1 MAENENGQERTEEA
15 TPRKRQKAREK
26 GQVPRSRE
34 FNSMLVLLAAAGAV
48 WSIGPSMFA
57 GLAEVVADGLSIS
70 RADAF
75 SIQAIGERFEQSMG
89 NALLALAPFFAVVV
103 AASIIASVSI
113 GGLGFSL
120 KSMAFSLDK
129 LNPISGIKRIFAW
142 RGLVELLKAL
152 AKFVLIGGVLSAYL
166 TFAAE
171 PLLALGNEPVSQAIG
186 HTGELLALGF
196 LALSSSLILVALID
210 VPFQLWDH
218 ARNLRMTRQDVK
230 DEHKETDG
238 SPETKSRVRSAQ
250 RELSQR
256 RMMAAVP
263 EADVVVTNPQHYA
276 VALRYDAARMA
287 APVVVAKGS
296 DLIAAQIRNIAL
308 EYNVPL
314 VAAPPLAR
322 ALYHT
327 TELEQ
332 EVPAGLY
339 VAVAQVLAYVF
350 QLKRSPSR
358 RWQRDNLELHDLPI
372 PDDMQ
377 Y

>member
-15 TPRKRQKAREK
+15 TPRKREKAREK

-34 FNSMLVLLAAAGAV
+34 LNSMLVLLAAAGTA
-48 WSIGPSMFA
+48 WALGPSIFA
-57 GLAEVVADGLSIS
+57 GLAELVVDGLTIS
-70 RADAF
+70 RAEAF
-75 SIQAIGERFEQSMG
+75 SLRAIGERFEESMG
-89 NALLALAPFFAVVV
+89 GALMVLAPFFAIVVV
-103 AASIIASVSI
+103 ASVIASISV
-113 GGLGFSL
+113 GGLGFSM
-120 KSMAFSLDK
+120 KAVAFKLEK
-129 LNPISGIKRIFAW
+129 LNPVSGLKRIFAW

-152 AKFVLIGGVLSAYL
+152 AKFVLICAVLVAFLAY
-166 TFAAE
+166 AAD
-171 PLLALGNEPVSQAIG
+171 PLMALGNEPVGQAVV
-186 HTGELLALGF
+186 HTGELLTLAF
-196 LALSSSLILVALID
+196 LALSSCLIVVAAID

-230 DEHKETDG
+230 DEQKETDG
-238 SPETKSRVRSAQ
+238 SPEAKSRLRSVQ
-250 RELSQR
+250 REMSQR

-263 EADVVVTNPQHYA
+263 EADVVVTNPQHFA
-276 VALRYDAARMA
+276 VALRYDAGRMA

-296 DLIAAQIRNIAL
+296 DLLAAQIRTIAL
-308 EYNVPL
+308 ESNVPL

-327 TELEQ
+327 TELDEQ
-332 EVPAGLY
+332 IPAGLY

-372 PDDMQ
+372 PDDMK